1 MNKDLI
7 AFIDLCLID
16 GAISE
21 KERKVIFAKAKE
33 LGVGKDEFSL
43 TQKKSK
49 TITKPTIKRESLT
62 KDHKVNP
69 ASTT

>member
-21 KERKVIFAKAKE
+21 KERKVIFAKANIE
-33 LGVGKDEFSL
+33 NSEEQTVYLTSL
-43 TQKKSK
+43 ALNWPLANTF
-49 TITKPTIKRESLT
+49 ITMSGGWSTL
-62 KDHKVNP
+62 KVL
-69 ASTT
+69 